1 MDILLDGIDPLGCV
15 VPEYSGWS
23 LRLATIIFF
32 QDRVGMAFP
41 RLCIPVQEV
50 VLLILWSK
58 GLFYSRNRVKTPG
71 FSNFK
76 FAVIES
82 NAVQHSKRRL
92 TEFAFQR
99 VVRNEDGTIVVS
111 SPGPKSPAQPQLHA
125 PLGPSVPLVRAT
137 RPGEEFEDARHTK
150 YLSENNDSGKR
161 PQVPG
166 GAQVT
171 GPSTGL
177 SRNHPGMRRFHLESL
192 DFDDSVAPDQYSGV
206 VKKRK
211 FIKPTRRIV
220 VVERKPGAEG
230 TTSTRVV
237 PALDDLT
244 SLIGDIRVSND
255 YISRA
260 QEEARNAL
268 SSTPR
273 KRHVISAAEKRW
285 KEEKARQ
292 PTISTTRAP
301 GSKQPAKTG
310 DSIKDD
316 PSTWDHNSDELAD
329 ELAQIAMQ
337 LTGDLPI
344 HPPKPAK
351 MEPSSRRTIEPQ
363 TPKRALKYQPRLPKT
378 PRNRSSQAP
387 ESPGKVDGGR
397 APVESD
403 AMDVDDVVGVASHNS
418 LLL

>member
-1 MDILLDGIDPLGCV
+1 MQPSPRNWAFSFV
-15 VPEYSGWS
+15 VSK
-23 LRLATIIFF
+23 
-32 QDRVGMAFP
+32 AF
-41 RLCIPVQEV
+41 C
-50 VLLILWSK
+50 SH
-58 GLFYSRNRVKTPG
+58 NRVKIQG
-71 FSNFK
+71 SSNSE

-99 VVRNEDGTIVVS
+99 VVRNEDGTIVVG
-111 SPGPKSPAQPQLHA
+111 SPGPKSPGQAQLHV

-137 RPGEEFEDARHTK
+137 KPGEEYEDALRAK
-150 YLSENNDSGKR
+150 SLSDNNDSGMR
-161 PQVPG
+161 PHVPG
-166 GAQVT
+166 RAQFT
-171 GPSTGL
+171 GPGTGL

-192 DFDDSVAPDQYSGV
+192 DFDDSVAPDQHSGV

-273 KRHVISAAEKRW
+273 KRHVISAAERRW

-292 PTISTTRAP
+292 PGISTTRAP
-301 GSKQPAKTG
+301 DSKQPAKTG

-344 HPPKPAK
+344 HPKPAK
-351 MEPSSRRTIEPQ
+351 AEQPPRRTIEPQ
-363 TPKRALKYQPRLPKT
+363 TPKRDLKYQPRLPKT
-378 PRNRSSQAP
+378 LRNRASQAP
-387 ESPGKVDGGR
+387 ESPGKMDGGR

-403 AMDVDDVVGVASHNS
+403 DMEVDDVVGVASHN